1 VLDLAVAHNIVEKSG
16 AWYSYSG
23 ERIGQG
29 RENTRTFLKENKD
42 TFAKMDAQVRKQLGI
57 GGAAVVDVP
66 EVPAA
71 GPAEAKEAVRSR
83 KG

>member
-1 VLDLAVAHNIVEKSG
+1 MDSALRKALNIGAVKA
-16 AWYSYSG
+16 
-23 ERIGQG
+23 
-29 RENTRTFLKENKD
+29 
-42 TFAKMDAQVRKQLGI
+42 
-57 GGAAVVDVP
+57 DVP